1 MAQIDAA
8 IKEAEALLKR
18 ARTGVVLDD
27 VFFAHRL
34 LKLRPTV
41 DPACKTMWTDGI
53 TLGYNPAWVAGLDL
67 NTAKGILCHEVM
79 HCLMLHHLR
88 CGSRDPQKWNQATDY
103 AINGILLQAGKTLP
117 QGALVSDAY
126 KGKSAEEI
134 YGMLPDS
141 PPDGN
146 GGQGGQ
152 GGQRG
157 QDGDPGGCG
166 EVRPYPGPDG
176 SGQPSK
182 ADLEQAEAD
191 EKISAQQ
198 GKALAKAVGSMP
210 GSLSE
215 VVDQLLEPK
224 VDWKE
229 ALQRFVSQA
238 AMDDYSWRKPNTR
251 YQSTG
256 VILPGLYSEK
266 LVPIAVG
273 IDTSGSVSSEDL
285 RQIAGELDEILRV
298 HKARVSVVYC
308 DAKIQGTA
316 EFTAEDSPITLK
328 PAGRGGTSLHPV
340 FDHFAEAE
348 EEPACLVYF
357 SDLEVS
363 SFPADPGYPVM
374 WIQTPGSG
382 RKPPFGEVIKIKL

>member
-1 MAQIDAA
+1 MASVNKALSSA
-8 IKEAEALLKR
+8 TAEAIAVLKR
-18 ARTGVVLDD
+18 AKTGVVLDD

-34 LKLRPTV
+34 LKLRQHE
-41 DPACKTMWTDGI
+41 DPNCKTMWVDGV
-53 TLGYNPAWVAGLDL
+53 TLGYNPAWISSLSLAE
-67 NTAKGILCHEVM
+67 AKGVLCHEVL

-88 CGSRDPQKWNQATDY
+88 QGNRSHKKWNQATDY
-103 AINGILLQAGKTLP
+103 AINGILLEAGKTLP
-117 QGALVSDAY
+117 KGALVSDAY

-134 YGMLPDS
+134 YGMLPD
-141 PPDGN
+141 PPQG
-146 GGQGGQ
+146 GGQGGNQ
-152 GGQRG
+152 GG

-166 EVRPYPGPDG
+166 EVRPYPGPAGD
-176 SGQPSK
+176 GQPSK
-182 ADLEQAEAD
+182 ADMEQAEAE
-191 EKISAQQ
+191 EKIGAQQ
-198 GKALAKAVGSMP
+198 GKALAKAAGTMP
-210 GSLSE
+210 GGLSE

-224 VDWKE
+224 VDWRE
-229 ALQRFVSQA
+229 ALHRFVSQA
-238 AMDDYSWRKPNTR
+238 AMDDYSWRKPNVR

-273 IDTSGSVSSEDL
+273 IDTSGSVSTEDL

-308 DAKIQGTA
+308 DTKIQGEE
-316 EFTAEDSPITLK
+316 EFTAEDSPISLEAK
-328 PAGRGGTSLHPV
+328 GRGGTCFHPV
-340 FDHFAEAE
+340 FAHFAEAD

-374 WIQTPGSG
+374 WIQTPGDG
-382 RKPPFGEVIKIKL
+382 RKPPFGEVVKIKL